1 MERKKQT
8 GHICRW
14 MALGIT
20 FATIVVGCTI
30 VIGLFEWRDRSRMES
45 RNAELHQ
52 WRKNTYDLSVR
63 IAKLSLLGETAV
75 DWDSTA
81 AKEYHTLSQDVSKR
95 LQGLASLCTNED
107 IREMQ
112 CLLGEKERLLL
123 SIRAAIHKRNDIHSR
138 FVAEVPKIVEK
149 SKAESKRLAQAK
161 QVQPKKKKRGFW
173 KRLFGK
179 KDKDEDTVAIKQR
192 PNETTKMLSSLNN
205 DILMKHQRQSHRVSG
220 ILDSLRIRNEIINKH
235 LQNVI
240 TVVDLKV
247 HNGIAKREQQIR
259 DIESRNPY
267 YYIGMLSSLLP
278 VFIIMFLLVRK
289 FAQRMNKSQ
298 DDMEELINE
307 LQEANRQNNELLL
320 SRRKTLMTIV
330 HELRSPLSSISSEAA
345 QIMKDDEQLRKE
357 KVASI
362 RRSARM
368 MSEMIDGLL
377 TFYRLDS
384 GKETLINKPVNLKSI
399 SETLRLEYADKA
411 RQAGLTFEVH
421 DCANGVVIADKLK
434 LLRIGRN
441 LLSNAIKYSS
451 SGTVLLRTEY
461 MNGIYTLSVSDNGT
475 GMTKEQAANIFKA
488 FHRLGNAVT
497 KDGFGLGLSIVES
510 IVKLME
516 GKVEVQSE
524 KGQGSIF
531 TVRIPME
538 RADSPQNVTDCYQNI
553 GMASNYRVI
562 AIDDSEAQLEIIH
575 EAFAVAGMSCD
586 TCKNVNELMLKM
598 RETEYDLLITDLKMP
613 EYDGYAVLEL
623 LRTSNI
629 RNSRSIPVL
638 ILTASDNITE
648 EEFMSAGFCGCVF
661 KPVSFNELR
670 DKVES
675 CIKSVGRE
683 RRMDFSKLMAYGNK
697 KRLLETIVSETQE
710 ELVKIKA
717 IASIEDREKMQDIV
731 HHLYSSWGI
740 IGADQPLRILSRLL
754 KATSATDDEI
764 NEAVGEV
771 IRQAETIIN
780 EATKQQERNA

>member
-1 MERKKQT
+1 MERRKQT
-8 GHICRW
+8 GHICRC

-20 FATIVVGCTI
+20 IATIVVGCTI

-45 RNAELHQ
+45 RNAELHL
-52 WRKNTYDLSVR
+52 WRKSMYDLNMH

-75 DWDSTA
+75 DWDSVA
-81 AKEYHTLSQDVSKR
+81 ARDYHALSREVSKE
-95 LQGLASLCTNED
+95 LQNITNLCTWD
-107 IREMQ
+107 DVAKMQ
-112 CLLGEKERLLL
+112 ELLEEKERLLL
-123 SIRAAIHKRNDIHSR
+123 SIRSAIHKRNDIHSR

-161 QVQPKKKKRGFW
+161 HEQPKKKRGFW

-179 KDKDEDTVAIKQR
+179 KDKDADTTIVKPR
-192 PNETTKMLSSLNN
+192 TNETTKMLSSLHN
-205 DILMKHQRQSHRVSG
+205 DILSKHQKQSLRVSG
-220 ILDSLRIRNEIINKH
+220 ILDSLRIRNEVINKH

-240 TVVDLKV
+240 TVVDAKV
-247 HNGIAKREQQIR
+247 NNGIAKREQQIR

-267 YYIGMLSSLLP
+267 YYIGMLSSLIP
-278 VFIIMFLLVRK
+278 VFAIMFFLVRK
-289 FAQRMNKSQ
+289 FAQRMSKSQ
-298 DDMEELINE
+298 NDMEELIDE
-307 LQEANRQNNELLL
+307 LQEANRQNSELLQ
-320 SRRKTLMTIV
+320 SRRKTLLTIV

-345 QIMKDDEQLRKE
+345 QIIQNEGLLQKE
-357 KVASI
+357 KVAGI

-384 GKETLINKPVNLKSI
+384 GKETLIKKPVNLKSI

-411 RQAGLTFEVH
+411 RVAGLAFEIH
-421 DCANGVVIADKLK
+421 DNAKGVAIADKLK

-451 SGTVLLRTEY
+451 SGTVMLRTEY
-461 MNGIYTLSVSDNGT
+461 MNATYTLSVSDNGT
-475 GMTKEQAANIFKA
+475 GMTKEQIANIFKA
-488 FHRLGNAVT
+488 FHRLGNAAT

-510 IVKLME
+510 IVKLMDGTE
-516 GKVEVQSE
+516 EVQSE

-531 TVRIPME
+531 TVKIPME
-538 RADSPQNVTDCYQNI
+538 RADSPQDVTDCYRSI
-553 GMASNYRVI
+553 GTASRYRVI
-562 AIDDSEAQLEIIH
+562 AIDDSDAQLEIIR

-623 LRTSNI
+623 LRASNI

-648 EEFMSAGFCGCVF
+648 EEFISAGFCGCVF
-661 KPVSFNELR
+661 KPVSFKELR
-670 DKVES
+670 EKVEAY
-675 CIKSVGRE
+675 IKSVGIE
-683 RRMDFSKLMAYGNK
+683 RKMDFSKLMEYGNK
-697 KRLLETIVSETQE
+697 KRLLETIIGETQE
-710 ELVKIKA
+710 ELANIKA
-717 IASIEDREKMQDIV
+717 IASVESREKMQDIV

-740 IGADQPLRILSRLL
+740 IRADQPLRELSRLL
-754 KATSATDDEI
+754 KMESSTDEEI

-780 EATKQQERNA
+780 EATKQLEKNT

>member
-1 MERKKQT
+1 MERRKQT
-8 GHICRW
+8 GHICRC

-20 FATIVVGCTI
+20 IATIVVGCTI

-45 RNAELHQ
+45 RNAELHL
-52 WRKNTYDLSVR
+52 WRKSMYDLNMH

-75 DWDSTA
+75 DWDSVA
-81 AKEYHTLSQDVSKR
+81 ARDYHALSREVSKE
-95 LQGLASLCTNED
+95 LQNITNLCTWD
-107 IREMQ
+107 DVAKMQ
-112 CLLGEKERLLL
+112 ELLEEKERLLL
-123 SIRAAIHKRNDIHSR
+123 SIRSAIHKRNDIHSR

-161 QVQPKKKKRGFW
+161 HEQPKKKRGFW

-179 KDKDEDTVAIKQR
+179 KDKDADTTIVKPR
-192 PNETTKMLSSLNN
+192 TNETTKMLSSLHN
-205 DILMKHQRQSHRVSG
+205 DILSKHQKQSLRVSG
-220 ILDSLRIRNEIINKH
+220 ILDSLRIRNEVINKH

-240 TVVDLKV
+240 TVVDAKV
-247 HNGIAKREQQIR
+247 NNGIAKREQQIR

-267 YYIGMLSSLLP
+267 YYIGMLSSLIP
-278 VFIIMFLLVRK
+278 VFAIMFFLVRK
-289 FAQRMNKSQ
+289 FAQRMSKSQ
-298 DDMEELINE
+298 NDMEELIDE
-307 LQEANRQNNELLL
+307 LQEANRQNSELLQ
-320 SRRKTLMTIV
+320 SRRKTLLTIV

-345 QIMKDDEQLRKE
+345 QIIQNEGLLQKE
-357 KVASI
+357 KVAGI

-384 GKETLINKPVNLKSI
+384 GKETLIKKPVNLKSI

-411 RQAGLTFEVH
+411 RVAGLAFEIH
-421 DCANGVVIADKLK
+421 DNAKGVAIADKLK

-451 SGTVLLRTEY
+451 SGTVMLRTEY
-461 MNGIYTLSVSDNGT
+461 MNATYTLSVSDNGT
-475 GMTKEQAANIFKA
+475 GMTKEQIANIFKA
-488 FHRLGNAVT
+488 FHRLGNAAT

-510 IVKLME
+510 IVKLMD
-516 GKVEVQSE
+516 GTVEVQSE

-531 TVRIPME
+531 TVKIPME
-538 RADSPQNVTDCYQNI
+538 RADSPQDVTDCYRSI
-553 GMASNYRVI
+553 GTASRYRVI
-562 AIDDSEAQLEIIH
+562 AIDDSDAQLEIIR

-623 LRTSNI
+623 LRASNI

-648 EEFMSAGFCGCVF
+648 EEFISAGFCGCVF
-661 KPVSFNELR
+661 KPVSFKELR
-670 DKVES
+670 EKVEAY
-675 CIKSVGRE
+675 IKSVGIE
-683 RRMDFSKLMAYGNK
+683 RKMDFSKLMEYGNK
-697 KRLLETIVSETQE
+697 KRLLETIIGETQE
-710 ELVKIKA
+710 ELANIKA
-717 IASIEDREKMQDIV
+717 IASVESREKMQDIV

-740 IGADQPLRILSRLL
+740 IRADQPLRELSRLL
-754 KATSATDDEI
+754 KMESSTDEEI

-780 EATKQQERNA
+780 EATKQLEKNT

>member
-1 MERKKQT
+1 MERRKQT

-20 FATIVVGCTI
+20 IATIVVGCTI

-45 RNAELHQ
+45 RNAELHL
-52 WRKNTYDLSVR
+52 WRKSMYDLNMH

-75 DWDSTA
+75 DWDSVA
-81 AKEYHTLSQDVSKR
+81 ARDYHAISREVSKE
-95 LQGLASLCTNED
+95 LQNITNLCTWD
-107 IREMQ
+107 DVAKMQ
-112 CLLGEKERLLL
+112 ELLEEKERLLL
-123 SIRAAIHKRNDIHSR
+123 SIRSAIHKRNDIHSR

-161 QVQPKKKKRGFW
+161 HEQPKKKRGFW

-179 KDKDEDTVAIKQR
+179 KDKDADTTIVKPR
-192 PNETTKMLSSLNN
+192 TNETTKMLSSLHN
-205 DILMKHQRQSHRVSG
+205 DILSKHQKQSLRVSG
-220 ILDSLRIRNEIINKH
+220 ILDSLRIRNEVINKH

-240 TVVDLKV
+240 TVVDAKV
-247 HNGIAKREQQIR
+247 NNGIAKREQQIR

-267 YYIGMLSSLLP
+267 YYIGMLSSLIP
-278 VFIIMFLLVRK
+278 VFAIMFFLVRK
-289 FAQRMNKSQ
+289 FAQRMSKSQ
-298 DDMEELINE
+298 NDMEELIDE
-307 LQEANRQNNELLL
+307 LQEANRQNSELLQ
-320 SRRKTLMTIV
+320 SRRKTLLTIV

-345 QIMKDDEQLRKE
+345 QIIQNEGLLQKE
-357 KVASI
+357 KVAGI

-384 GKETLINKPVNLKSI
+384 GKETLIKKPVNLKSI

-411 RQAGLTFEVH
+411 RVAGLAFEIH
-421 DCANGVVIADKLK
+421 DNAKGVAIADKLK

-451 SGTVLLRTEY
+451 SGTVMLRTEY
-461 MNGIYTLSVSDNGT
+461 MNATYTLSVSDNGT
-475 GMTKEQAANIFKA
+475 GMTKEQIANIFKA
-488 FHRLGNAVT
+488 FHRLGNAAT

-510 IVKLME
+510 IVKLMD
-516 GKVEVQSE
+516 GTVEVQSE

-531 TVRIPME
+531 TVKIPME
-538 RADSPQNVTDCYQNI
+538 RADSPQEVTDCYRSI
-553 GMASNYRVI
+553 GTASRHRVI
-562 AIDDSEAQLEIIH
+562 AIDDSDAQLEIIH

-623 LRTSNI
+623 LRASNI

-648 EEFMSAGFCGCVF
+648 EEFISAGFCGCVF
-661 KPVSFNELR
+661 KPVSFKELR
-670 DKVES
+670 EKVEAY
-675 CIKSVGRE
+675 IKSVGIE
-683 RRMDFSKLMAYGNK
+683 RKMDFSKLMEYGNK
-697 KRLLETIVSETQE
+697 KRLLETIIGETQE
-710 ELVKIKA
+710 ELANIKA
-717 IASIEDREKMQDIV
+717 IASVESREKMQDIV

-740 IGADQPLRILSRLL
+740 IRADQPLRELSRLL
-754 KATSATDDEI
+754 KMESSTDEEI

-780 EATKQQERNA
+780 EATKQLEKNT